1 MAEDKTKQDEGGF
14 WKWLDNTSRDLFPDV
29 LLPVAKGVDKV
40 NQYVL
45 KPVIRESLILSQD
58 AGTLLEWSLGELY
71 ADARDQIT
79 GKAEFG
85 RSTPESR
92 ERFKSFSEQF
102 ITTQREGL
110 GGVGTGYLPG
120 GPAFEASQ
128 EAIQRARPRVGSRS
142 FTLGRAGAY
151 PFVQLGIMDEDG
163 LAHQLFSGSID
174 AYKIVKNPADPFNWL
189 GRIRPG
195 GTGAGSTAGV
205 GKTRISDA
213 EEFSKYFDDLE
224 NKVINLQDN
233 PNSPANQVLTPKQ
246 QALVDE
252 YNRIVSPVAPTRTK
266 PYPLTSP
273 NAGAVADT
281 YEPTEIYNYWKPKLD
296 EAFNDISNQ
305 AGLINDLA
313 PSFVRNQFQTWKEGG
328 EGTAWAQNIIDQA
341 RSGELDVQTLWKS
354 PMFQREGIGTA
365 AKLVELAKDPAA
377 TTDMVFD
384 VLNFALADFNPL
396 YNVRN
401 LGIGKIDAVRTNS
414 GAIVKTAAQKL
425 GFRQL
430 EIFPEDLRVGFT
442 DPNQSA
448 RNLDN
453 VMGLYNFD
461 YADRNF
467 WLTSWA
473 KASQGTKADIFDF
486 LSNFEKQAVRKRL
499 EDIDIPFTNRRV
511 FNDEAINEITSWSR
525 KVAGQVMNY
534 TIDDMAQNVPLVWLD
549 NGGVG
554 PLRLSQLLSN
564 DYYIT
569 PPQFVEEVIQATGKI
584 GAFLKAGEQV
594 PVVGGVIR
602 GADWASDTI
611 RTYMSQVWK
620 PSRVAKVSHLVRV
633 VPEETLR
640 AAASGIF
647 EHPMEQ
653 MLAMLGR
660 TMQTDALGN
669 AVGVKIKNIVKLH
682 TFLNDVQET
691 LKEAQSYENLL
702 NKGNT
707 LTKRQQE
714 LVNRIPK
721 LEAKAAELEAQL
733 AADPQA
739 IQDVLIGPNTGR
751 GAKATATGE
760 YKDLYAKQVQRGVL
774 QLPDRTIPNDV
785 MGWRQGMA
793 HELADMARN
802 KDYQRIAASVLQ
814 AKDKIFINGKNLT
827 IADHIANNAIHPF
840 TKQPLQNNIDA
851 VKLWLFQGSGRQYF
865 EAYFEDVAN
874 LKPQYQNRGW
884 ANYATASERVDTILN
899 HDIAYLTGLDQ
910 QLLEVVATGKFNGI
924 TATSFDLTGR
934 GKVIPELDDY
944 IKNVFINA
952 PHAPRRVRNFVTQNL
967 FNNPKATLGDASD
980 RLFRFYFEEMY
991 GRVSDLASRSPVWRA
1006 GYWTRMEELAPFM
1019 TPDEA
1024 QKLVV
1029 AAKKAKITPTRLE
1042 RIELQAA
1049 VANGEGTVEGAQI
1062 LAEGYAR
1069 RYTNDLLFNANKKS
1083 LFGQQHAILF
1093 PFFEAFRE
1101 VTGTWLKLSAQNP
1114 RIVRNVGQSVG
1125 TAQEE
1130 GWFYTDINGRKVFE
1144 TPMTSALARIWT
1156 NQKNS
1161 VIDNFTIGVNA
1172 INIAGQ
1178 MRPGFGPVVQLEGM
1192 FIPKAADY
1200 DWLRT
1205 LISPYRQPDIENAE
1219 LQSLWTPAWLKQV
1232 AAKTQQGDNIW
1243 TDVSKL
1249 VIGDARKDDYFQR
1262 AYSRITQFL
1271 ANTNEQKYL
1280 GTDGIKRLF
1289 EDAENMTFTLV
1300 SMRGLSAFLGP
1311 GAPMTTWLAH
1321 TKYGAVDVGI
1331 IMDDLFNKETAA
1343 TKAGEPAYKGFNA
1356 WLEQWGEIVWPYVTS
1371 LTEST
1376 IGGQIATTEYQN
1388 WTKENGYILGKYPT
1402 VAGYFGPR
1410 TGERNFDAYQQQLNV
1425 DTRNIADPKENIAEA
1440 QNRLGNY
1447 LYYKLVDSIPENQM
1461 NSVEAKQAKANAV
1474 ILIEEQLDGWQRPGT
1489 TNKVREA
1496 KTRDKIAELR
1506 AITKDSKLKES
1517 PVTKA
1522 VADYLAARDQAIAQ
1536 EITSSKGAVS
1546 QTNWTDSKAG
1556 KPVRN
1561 YLSVVVAP
1569 ALIASVP
1576 EFRDVYEQVLAYEFI
1591 VDED

>member
-45 KPVIRESLILSQD
+45 KPIIRESIAVSQD
-58 AGTLLEWSLGELY
+58 AGTLFEWSLGELY
-71 ADARDQIT
+71 ANARDQIT
-79 GKAEFG
+79 GKAPFG

-92 ERFKSFSEQF
+92 ELFKSFSEQF

-110 GGVGTGYLPG
+110 GGLGTGYLPG

-128 EAIQRARPRVGSRS
+128 EAIQRARPRVGSHS

-151 PFVQLGIMDEDG
+151 PFVQLGVMDEDS

-174 AYKIVKNPADPFNWL
+174 AYKIVKNPADPFNWM

-195 GTGAGSTAGV
+195 GTSLESPAGV
-205 GKTRISDA
+205 GKTRRMDA
-213 EEFSKYFDDLE
+213 QEFNKYFDDLE
-224 NKVINLQDN
+224 DRVLNLRDN
-233 PNSPANQVLTPKQ
+233 PNQPTNRVLTPQ
-246 QALVDE
+246 EQTLVDE
-252 YNRIVSPVAPTRTK
+252 YNRIVSPLAPTRTK
-266 PYPLTSP
+266 PYSATSP

-281 YEPTEIYNYWKPKLD
+281 YEPATIYNHWKPILD
-296 EAFNDISNQ
+296 DAFNDISNQ

-313 PSFVRNQFQTWKEGG
+313 PSFVRNQFQTWKESG
-328 EGTAWAQNIIDQA
+328 EGTAWAQNIIDQV
-341 RSGELDVQTLWKS
+341 RSGELDVQTIWKS

-365 AKLVELAKDPAA
+365 AKLVELAKDPA
-377 TTDMVFD
+377 TTTETIFD

-401 LGIGKIDAVRTNS
+401 LGIGRMDAVRTNS
-414 GAIVKTAAQKL
+414 GAIIKTAAQKV

-430 EIFPEDLRVGFT
+430 EIFPEDLRVGLT

-453 VMGLYNFD
+453 IMGLYNFD

-486 LSNFEKQAVRKRL
+486 LNNFEKQAVRKRL

-525 KVAGQVMNY
+525 KVAGEVMNY

-569 PPQFVEEVIQATGKI
+569 PPQFIEEVIQATGKI
-584 GAFLKAGEQV
+584 GALLKAGEQV
-594 PVVGGVIR
+594 PVIGGAIR
-602 GADWASDTI
+602 GVDATTDAI

-669 AVGVKIKNIVKLH
+669 AVSSKIKNVVKLH
-682 TFLNDVQET
+682 TLLNDVQET
-691 LKEAQSYENLL
+691 LKEGQSYEKIFNQ
-702 NKGNT
+702 GGT

-721 LEAKAAELEAQL
+721 LEAKAAELEAKL

-739 IQDVLIGPNTGR
+739 IQDVLIGPNSR

-760 YKDLYAKQVQRGVL
+760 YKDLQANQIQRGVL
-774 QLPDRTIPNDV
+774 QLPDRTIPNEA
-785 MGWRQGMA
+785 MGWRKGMA

-802 KDYQRIAASVLQ
+802 FDYQRIAAGVLRS
-814 AKDKIFINGKNLT
+814 KDKIFIQGKSLT
-827 IADHIANNAIHPF
+827 IADHIANNTIHPY
-840 TKQPLQNNIDA
+840 TNQPLQNNLDA
-851 VKLWLFQGSGRQYF
+851 VKLWLYQGGGRRYF
-865 EAYFEDVAN
+865 DAYFEDVAN

-924 TATSFDLTGR
+924 TATSFDVTGR

-967 FNNPKATLGDASD
+967 YNNPKATLGTASD

-991 GRVSDLASRSPVWRA
+991 GRVSDLAARSPTWRA
-1006 GYWTRMEELAPFM
+1006 GYWTRMEELASSM
-1019 TPDEA
+1019 TPEEA
-1024 QKLVV
+1024 QKLVN
-1029 AAKKAKITPTRLE
+1029 AAKKAKITRTRLE
-1042 RIELQAA
+1042 RIEIQAA
-1049 VANGEGTVEGAQI
+1049 LANGKGTVEGAQI

-1083 LFGQQHAILF
+1083 LFGQQHTLLF

-1101 VTGTWLKLSAQNP
+1101 VTGTWLKLGAQNP
-1114 RIVRNVGQSVG
+1114 RIIRNVGQFVG

-1144 TPMTSALARIWT
+1144 APMTSALARIFT

-1178 MRPGFGPVVQLEGM
+1178 MRPGFGPVVQLAGR
-1192 FIPKAADY
+1192 FIPKSADY
-1200 DWLRT
+1200 DWLRK
-1205 LISPYRQPDIENAE
+1205 LISPYGQPEIRNAE
-1219 LQSLWTPAWLKQV
+1219 LQSLWTPGWLKQL
-1232 AAKTQQGDNIW
+1232 AAKSQQGDGVW
-1243 TDVSKL
+1243 ADVSRL
-1249 VIGDARKDDYFQR
+1249 VIGDAKKDDYYQR

-1271 ANTNEQKYL
+1271 ASTEEQKYL
-1280 GTDGIKRLF
+1280 GTDGVKRLF

-1331 IMDDLFNKETAA
+1331 IMDDLYNKEAA
-1343 TKAGEPAYKGFNA
+1343 ANKAGEPSYKGFNA

-1376 IGGQIATTEYQN
+1376 IGGQLATAEYQN
-1388 WTKENGYILGKYPT
+1388 WTKENGYILGEYPT

-1410 TGERNFDAYQQQLNV
+1410 SGERNFEAYNQQLNV
-1425 DTRNIADPKENIAEA
+1425 DTRNIADPEENIAEA

-1474 ILIEEQLDGWQRPGT
+1474 VSIEEQLDGWQRPGT

-1506 AITKDSKLKES
+1506 AITKDPKLKELA
-1517 PVTKA
+1517 VTKA
-1522 VADYLAARDQAIAQ
+1522 VADYLAARDRAIEQ
-1536 EITSSKGAVS
+1536 QIVTSKGAVS

-1556 KPVRN
+1556 KSIRE
-1561 YLSVVVAP
+1561 YLAEKVAP
-1569 ALIASVP
+1569 VLIAAVP